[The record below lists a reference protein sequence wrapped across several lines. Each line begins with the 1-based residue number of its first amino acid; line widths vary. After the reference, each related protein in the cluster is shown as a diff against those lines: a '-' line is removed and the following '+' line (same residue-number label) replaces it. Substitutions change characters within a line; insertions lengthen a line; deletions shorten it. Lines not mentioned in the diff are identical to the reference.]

1 MTPASPTPQLRPRIT
16 RIFIAGIL
24 AILPLL
30 ATAVLLIF
38 AAKIAIEWLG
48 PSSGFGKILIAMG
61 FGVTGSEWAGYAI
74 GLALVCGLIFVLGFA
89 VEKGLQ
95 KWFHSLVDGLVGR
108 IPVVRTI
115 YETIRQFLNLVARK
129 DNNDAL
135 NSMQPVWCQFG
146 GKGGVTALAL
156 LSSSQPVY
164 VNNQLCYAV
173 IIPTAPVPIGG
184 GLLFVPVDW
193 IANADI
199 GMDALTSIYVSMGV
213 TAPQFIKPV
222 PSIATPVTPGIPPNP
237 GT

>member
-1 MTPASPTPQLRPRIT
+1 MTSTPISPQLKPRII

-30 ATAVLLIF
+30 ATAILLIF

-48 PSSGFGKILIAMG
+48 PSSGFGRILIAMG
-61 FGVTGSEWAGYAI
+61 LGVTGSEWAGYAI
-74 GLALVCGLIFVLGFA
+74 GLALVCGLIFGLGFA

-95 KWFHSLVDGLVGR
+95 KWFHSLVDALVGR
-108 IPVVRTI
+108 IPVVRTV

-129 DNNDAL
+129 DNNEAL

-164 VNNQLCYAV
+164 INNQLFYAV

-184 GLLFVPVDW
+184 GLLFVPVEW
-193 IANADI
+193 VANAEL

-213 TAPQFIKPV
+213 TAPQFIKPPAPNAEPV
-222 PSIATPVTPGIPPNP
+222 ETPLGVAR
-237 GT
+237 